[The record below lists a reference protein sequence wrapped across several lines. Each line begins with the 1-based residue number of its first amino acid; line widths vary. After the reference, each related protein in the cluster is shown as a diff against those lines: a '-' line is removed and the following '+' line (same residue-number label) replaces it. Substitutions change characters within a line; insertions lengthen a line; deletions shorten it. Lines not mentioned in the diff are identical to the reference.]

1 MADKPCKVCKQIRYF
16 MLVAVPLVVL
26 IGSRP
31 DIAVPS
37 IPIEMLYTNVI
48 AIAFICVLAFR
59 IYKDYFKNRK

>member
-1 MADKPCKVCKQIRYF
+1 MADQPCKVCKQIRYF

-31 DIAVPS
+31 DVAVPA

-48 AIAFICVLAFR
+48 VIAFICVLAFR
-59 IYKDYFKNRK
+59 IYKDYFKKKK

>member
-1 MADKPCKVCKQIRYF
+1 

-31 DIAVPS
+31 DVAVPA

-48 AIAFICVLAFR
+48 VIAFICELAFR
-59 IYKDYFKNRK
+59 IYKDYFKKKK